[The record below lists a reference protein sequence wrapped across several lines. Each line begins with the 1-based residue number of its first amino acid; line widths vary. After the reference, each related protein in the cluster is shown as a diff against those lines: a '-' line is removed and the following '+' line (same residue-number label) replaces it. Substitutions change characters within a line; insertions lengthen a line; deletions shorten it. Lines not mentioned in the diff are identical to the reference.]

1 MLKINIDSNVLFKI
15 TRRNYETYRKFL
27 RTTMQK
33 FEMIPTEQTS

>member
-15 TRRNYETYRKFL
+15 TRRNYETFL